1 MRQQRSIMGW
11 LLALMASWFAASG
24 SRAECVASSAA
35 ASAVLVELYLPAG
48 CADCARAERWLE
60 SLDAIAVTLPAGA
73 AEHVDRRRLLPRQRM
88 ALTPRPYVLL
98 QGQEFARWDKPDFE
112 EARARAQA
120 TPAKA
125 HLRLAILSAGD
136 SALEVDVHADGDGEL
151 YLAAYRG
158 HHILD
163 WEGPFALARARH
175 RLALPPG
182 AGSAGTGVVAFV
194 QDRRTRAVLQALR
207 RATC

>member
-1 MRQQRSIMGW
+1 MRQQRPIMGW
-11 LLALMASWFAASG
+11 LVVLMASWFAASG
-24 SRAECVASSAA
+24 SRAECVARSGGDT
-35 ASAVLVELYLPAG
+35 AVLVELYLPAG

-60 SLDAIAVTLPAGA
+60 SLAAIAVTLPAGA
-73 AEHVDRRRLLPRQRM
+73 AEHVSRRRLLPRQRM

-98 QGQEFARWDKPDFE
+98 QGKEFARWDRPDFE
-112 EARARAQA
+112 EAAARARQ

-125 HLRLAILSAGD
+125 HLQLAILRPGQA
-136 SALEVDVHADGDGEL
+136 ALEVEVHAGGDGEL

-163 WEGPFALARARH
+163 WEGPFALPHARH

-194 QDRRTRAVLQALR
+194 QDRRTKAVLQALR

>member
-1 MRQQRSIMGW
+1 MRQQRPIMGW

-24 SRAECVASSAA
+24 PRAECVARSGGD
-35 ASAVLVELYLPAG
+35 SAVLVELYLPAG

-73 AEHVDRRRLLPRQRM
+73 AEHGIPRRLLPRQRM

-98 QGQEFARWDKPDFE
+98 QGREFARWDKPDFE
-112 EARARAQA
+112 KAMARARA

-125 HLRLAILSAGD
+125 HLRLEILGARD
-136 SALEVDVHADGDGEL
+136 AALDVEVQASGDGEL

-163 WEGPFALARARH
+163 WEGPSALAHAR
-175 RLALPPG
+175 RRVAVPPG
-182 AGSAGTGVVAFV
+182 TGSAGTGVIAFV

-207 RATC
+207 LATC